1 MFYEDSDWVVYIP
14 ETYAASC
21 KLGQGTSWCTAST
34 ESSDYYDDYT
44 EDGPLYIIINK
55 KDKNEKYQFHFET
68 DSFMDIDDD
77 DIDLFAFFKEER
89 NRGLLN
95 RFKGYDEY
103 IYDIYENIDID
114 FTTMHYPS
122 DFEGIYS
129 DFYVK

>member
-34 ESSDYYDDYT
+34 ESSNYYDDYT

-55 KDKNEKYQFHFET
+55 KDRNEKYQFHLET
-68 DSFMDIDDD
+68 DSFMDKDDD
-77 DIDLFAFFKEER
+77 AIDLFTFFKEER

-95 RFKGYDEY
+95 KFKELYDY
-103 IYDIYENIDID
+103 IYDIYENIDRD

-122 DFEGIYS
+122 DFEGVPNDIYS
-129 DFYVK
+129 K